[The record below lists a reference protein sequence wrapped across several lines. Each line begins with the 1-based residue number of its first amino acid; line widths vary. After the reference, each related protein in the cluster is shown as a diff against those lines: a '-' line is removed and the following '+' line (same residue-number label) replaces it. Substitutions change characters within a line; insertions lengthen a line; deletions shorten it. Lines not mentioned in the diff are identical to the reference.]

1 MGIGIVKIF
10 SLAGKLI
17 PKDVKLATKK
27 LTGAMKSGYQIGKRH
42 TSIYNKGSISRVK
55 TSAKSITREL
65 KKLKFTRDE
74 IPALAAAITYMI
86 PIPSPIPI
94 TPIVYGAGHGINK
107 GLKITGKIFNRI
119 F

>member
-1 MGIGIVKIF
+1 MGFGIAKIF

-17 PKDVKLATKK
+17 PKDVKMATTK
-27 LTGAMKSGYQIGKRH
+27 LTGAVKKGYQISKRYN
-42 TSIYNKGSISRVK
+42 SIYDKGELSGAK
-55 TSAKSITREL
+55 TSVKSVTRKM

-74 IPALAAAITYMI
+74 IPALAAAITYLI
-86 PIPSPIPI
+86 PIPSPIPL

-107 GLKITGKIFNRI
+107 GIKLTGKIFNAI